1 MKRLTIAL
9 LAALLLIGS
18 VPAAAQWESY
28 GTVTDVTAIAWLEGG
43 TLSVALAN
51 SSNTRTTVTVSTN
64 TVDSWGRPVFASR
77 QVSIPGCTIVLETFY
92 PGTYWRGEL
101 DVRVSG
107 GFRGFKVPVQ
117 NGDIFQPDSYI
128 VAANT
133 QLNVRVNLD
142 NLLDSSGQTRLVVD
156 DYYTTQGGAQD
167 DRIRIESIGG
177 GLTQVRGTN
186 TIEYVKPYMV
196 LRMKTPNIAGLT
208 TLTFGMRKSEGPSN
222 WWQERIE
229 GPTILVYGR
238 NMRFLGTSSYD
249 DNSGRVAR

>member
-1 MKRLTIAL
+1 MTIAL

-18 VPAAAQWESY
+18 VRRRSGRATELLLTLP
-28 GTVTDVTAIAWLEGG
+28 IAGSGAYRVL
-43 TLSVALAN
+43 LAN

-64 TVDSWGRPVFASR
+64 TVDSWAGRCFSR
-77 QVSIPGCTIVLETFY
+77 QVSIQRHTIVLEPST
-92 PGTYWRGEL
+92 REL
-101 DVRVSG
+101 TGSDDVGFAG

-238 NMRFLGTSSYD
+238 NMRFLGTSPYD